1 MKILATRLKDLRE
14 SRRIYQREMA
24 EMLGLSMR
32 GYQSYE
38 TNTSEPKLETLVFL
52 ADYFNVSVDYLLG
65 RTDVPNM
72 RKKSNR
78 EKL

>member
-65 RTDVPNM
+65 RTDVPTM

>member
-14 SRRIYQREMA
+14 GRRIYQREMA

-65 RTDVPNM
+65 RTDVQVM
-72 RKKSNR
+72 RK
-78 EKL
+78 